1 MDNKT
6 VYALVTLLCNSIGV
20 PCFLQGKTKAGIL
33 RIVLALVS
41 LGIVGIINAVKGIIL
56 SVKIFQMSEEEFQAT
71 KGTLLSG
78 IPSGL
83 K

>member
-6 VYALVTLLCNSIGV
+6 VYALLTLFCNSIGV

-33 RIVLALVS
+33 RIVFALIS
-41 LGIVGIINAVKGIIL
+41 FGIVGIINGIMGIIL
-56 SVKIFQMSEEEFQAT
+56 SIKIFQMSDEEFQST

-83 K
+83 N